1 MQAAQ
6 KPRRVILFDEL
17 RGVMILSMLAYHICY
32 DLAEVV
38 RLPGMG
44 WFYSDAAGW
53 WQLSICGTFI
63 LISGAC
69 CFYSKNNLKRGLRL
83 FLLGMLFT
91 LVTALVVPDLLIVF
105 GLLHFLGIVV
115 LLAVPL
121 KRLFELIPPVWGMV
135 VSLLLFWLFYHVQS
149 GWIGLTPQLS
159 LRVPDVFYQSNW
171 LSQQQLSFFRL
182 FPAVP
187 VSVFVLGG
195 NVFGKAAAAGTL
207 LPQPLQS
214 ACLPWQKQ
222 HLDLSA
228 PPAAGLRPAVA
239 DFPILK
245 YKPNFPVGFSKG
257 SWLNRRED
265 AKGLYL

>member
-38 RLPGMG
+38 RLPSMG

-91 LVTALVVPDLLIVF
+91 LVTALIVPDLLIVF

-171 LSQQQLSFFRL
+171 LFPFGFHNSSFH
-182 FPAVP
+182 
-187 VSVFVLGG
+187 SC
-195 NVFGKAAAAGTL
+195 L
-207 LPQPLQS
+207 LYTSPSPR
-214 ACLPWQKQ
+214 
-222 HLDLSA
+222 D
-228 PPAAGLRPAVA
+228 
-239 DFPILK
+239 
-245 YKPNFPVGFSKG
+245 
-257 SWLNRRED
+257 
-265 AKGLYL
+265 

>member
-38 RLPGMG
+38 RLPSMG

-91 LVTALVVPDLLIVF
+91 LVTALIVPDLLIVF
-105 GLLHFLGIVV
+105 GLLHFLGIAV

-121 KRLFELIPPVWGMV
+121 KKLFERIPPVWGMG

-159 LRVPDVFYQSNW
+159 LRVPDVLYQSN
-171 LSQQQLSFFRL
+171 
-182 FPAVP
+182 
-187 VSVFVLGG
+187 
-195 NVFGKAAAAGTL
+195 
-207 LPQPLQS
+207 
-214 ACLPWQKQ
+214 
-222 HLDLSA
+222 
-228 PPAAGLRPAVA
+228 
-239 DFPILK
+239 
-245 YKPNFPVGFSKG
+245 
-257 SWLNRRED
+257 
-265 AKGLYL
+265 

>member
-91 LVTALVVPDLLIVF
+91 LVTALIVPDLLIVF
-105 GLLHFLGIVV
+105 GLLHFLGIAV

-121 KRLFELIPPVWGMV
+121 KKLFERIPPVWGMG

-159 LRVPDVFYQSNW
+159 LRVPDVLYQSNW
-171 LSQQQLSFFRL
+171 LFPFGFHNSSFHSSDYFPL
-182 FPAVP
+182 FPYLFLFWAGMFLVRLRLP
-187 VSVFVLGG
+187 ELCYHSHCRALAFLGR
-195 NVFGKAAAAGTL
+195 NSIWIYLFH
-207 LPQPLQS
+207 QPLVY
-214 ACLPWQKQ
+214 
-222 HLDLSA
+222 
-228 PPAAGLRPAVA
+228 GL
-239 DFPILK
+239 L
-245 YKPNFPVGFSKG
+245 
-257 SWLNRRED
+257 WLIFRF
-265 AKGLYL
+265 

>member
-1 MQAAQ
+1 MLAAQ

-91 LVTALVVPDLLIVF
+91 LVTALIVPDLLIVF
-105 GLLHFLGIVV
+105 GLLHFLGIAV

-121 KRLFELIPPVWGMV
+121 MAGVLWLVLAKPDLARIERLMPAI
-135 VSLLLFWLFYHVQS
+135 LLQPQDR
-149 GWIGLTPQLS
+149 GL
-159 LRVPDVFYQSNW
+159 
-171 LSQQQLSFFRL
+171 
-182 FPAVP
+182 
-187 VSVFVLGG
+187 
-195 NVFGKAAAAGTL
+195 
-207 LPQPLQS
+207 
-214 ACLPWQKQ
+214 
-222 HLDLSA
+222 
-228 PPAAGLRPAVA
+228 
-239 DFPILK
+239 
-245 YKPNFPVGFSKG
+245 
-257 SWLNRRED
+257 
-265 AKGLYL
+265 

>member
-1 MQAAQ
+1 MQTAQ

-17 RGVMILSMLAYHICY
+17 RGMMILSMLAYHICY

-38 RLPGMG
+38 RLPSMG

-91 LVTALVVPDLLIVF
+91 LVTALIVPDLLIFF
-105 GLLHFLGIVV
+105 GLLHFLGIAV

-121 KRLFELIPPVWGMV
+121 KRLFELIPPVWGMAA
-135 VSLLLFWLFYHVQS
+135 
-149 GWIGLTPQLS
+149 LS
-159 LRVPDVFYQSNW
+159 LVVLAVLPRAERLDWPDTTAEPARAGCFIPEQLAVSVW
-171 LSQQQLSFFRL
+171 LSQQQLSLFRL

-222 HLDLSA
+222 HLDLSV
-228 PPAAGLRPAVA
+228 PSAAGLRPAVA

-245 YKPNFPVGFSKG
+245 
-257 SWLNRRED
+257 
-265 AKGLYL
+265 

>member
-1 MQAAQ
+1 MQTAQ
-6 KPRRVILFDEL
+6 KPRRVLLFDEL

-91 LVTALVVPDLLIVF
+91 LVTALIVPDLLIVF
-105 GLLHFLGIVV
+105 GLLHFLGIAV

-121 KRLFELIPPVWGMV
+121 KRLFERIPPVWGMV
-135 VSLLLFWLFYHVQS
+135 VCLLLFWLFYHVQS
-149 GWIGLTPQLS
+149 GWIGLTFGFHNS
-159 LRVPDVFYQSNW
+159 
-171 LSQQQLSFFRL
+171 SFHSSDYFPL
-182 FPAVP
+182 FPYLFLFWAGMFLARLRLP
-187 VSVFVLGG
+187 ELCYRSHCRALAFLGR
-195 NVFGKAAAAGTL
+195 NSIWIYLFH
-207 LPQPLQS
+207 QPLVY
-214 ACLPWQKQ
+214 
-222 HLDLSA
+222 
-228 PPAAGLRPAVA
+228 GL
-239 DFPILK
+239 L
-245 YKPNFPVGFSKG
+245 
-257 SWLNRRED
+257 WLIFRF
-265 AKGLYL
+265 

>member
-91 LVTALVVPDLLIVF
+91 LVTALIVPDLLIVF
-105 GLLHFLGIVV
+105 GLLHFLGIAV

-121 KRLFELIPPVWGMV
+121 KRLFELIPPVWGMAAC
-135 VSLLLFWLFYHVQS
+135 LLLFWLFYHVQNGLPIISRCSRICFCFGRECFWQGCGCRNSATAAIAERLPSLAETAS
-149 GWIGLTPQLS
+149 GFICSISRWST
-159 LRVPDVFYQSNW
+159 
-171 LSQQQLSFFRL
+171 
-182 FPAVP
+182 
-187 VSVFVLGG
+187 
-195 NVFGKAAAAGTL
+195 
-207 LPQPLQS
+207 
-214 ACLPWQKQ
+214 ACC
-222 HLDLSA
+222 
-228 PPAAGLRPAVA
+228 G
-239 DFPILK
+239 
-245 YKPNFPVGFSKG
+245 
-257 SWLNRRED
+257 
-265 AKGLYL
+265 